1 MLGLNGFAWAGVFE
15 RSFGCS
21 GGFYLFNDCG
31 KGGVVGG
38 RRGGADG
45 DVWEV
50 FCTNVEEKEF
60 LVAFFFVTD
69 GTLCNVTANVLIVIG
84 GQAQEARP
92 SGHGT
97 FEVGTR
103 FSLCLKHCTT
113 ISTLVG
119 NGGQG
124 S

>member
-1 MLGLNGFAWAGVFE
+1 MKGLLGARGVFIFLTTVG
-15 RSFGCS
+15 R
-21 GGFYLFNDCG
+21 
-31 KGGVVGG
+31 GGVVGG

-69 GTLCNVTANVLIVIG
+69 GTLCSVTANVLIVIG
-84 GQAQEARP
+84 GQAQEAGP

-113 ISTLVG
+113 ISTFVG
-119 NGGQG
+119 DGGQ
-124 S
+124 